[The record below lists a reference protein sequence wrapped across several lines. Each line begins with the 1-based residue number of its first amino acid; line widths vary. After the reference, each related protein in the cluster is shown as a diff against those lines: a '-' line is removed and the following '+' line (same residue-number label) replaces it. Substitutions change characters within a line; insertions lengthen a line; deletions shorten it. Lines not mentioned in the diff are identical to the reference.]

1 MGFLGTFLKR
11 LFSPRSAREL
21 LPIGSRAPDFSVQDH
36 TGRVVRLA
44 DFAGRRVV
52 LWFYPKA
59 STPG

>member
-1 MGFLGTFLKR
+1 MLRTLLRRLMQRRPSLLEPGT
-11 LFSPRSAREL
+11 P
-21 LPIGSRAPDFSVQDH
+21 APDFDVRDH
-36 TGRVVRLA
+36 EGRRVRLA